1 MLLVEGIWVGIV
13 PLQHSFHFCG
23 RPYDEPARAP
33 GLPAPGLPSMALL
46 CCLAAGDA
54 AQSWLDDQKCGRAKA
69 AEGTAVLELLGECA
83 GGQL

>member
-1 MLLVEGIWVGIV
+1 
-13 PLQHSFHFCG
+13 
-23 RPYDEPARAP
+23 
-33 GLPAPGLPSMALL
+33 MALL

-83 GGQL
+83 GGGL